1 MRIYFRDDDT
11 LVVAAS
17 DSVEAM
23 ALKYW
28 MKEYAE
34 HGNKVFEV
42 DPTVP
47 LLLGAPE

>member
-28 MKEYAE
+28 LAEYE
-34 HGNKVFEV
+34 KHGEKLFEV
-42 DPTVP
+42 ETAVP
-47 LLLGAPE
+47 IRLGAPE